1 MEPIPRKKH
10 YGVFMRHRSLG
21 LCALLLLAYGLAA
34 AQNQTGTNP
43 DDLGSKIVV
52 ERARKAYYNLRT
64 AGLDEFRATITPNW
78 SLVLKDQLNANPEK
92 GQAALKLLNGL
103 HFSMLLDK
111 DGKVTVTHHADTEP
125 ANEQQRSGFDQ
136 IYSGMDQAITGFFT
150 TWSVFMLSPPLPP
163 ATTKYQVEDLG
174 TQYRISY
181 KDGDSDVITTMGR
194 DMIITE
200 VKVNSAEFIS
210 SVRPQLTRSEK
221 GFVLTGYSADYKP
234 TSGQGV
240 VKLDLKIQNQT
251 VNGLQL
257 PESLVLDSVLD
268 GEPTHMELAF
278 SVYQV
283 TNH

>member
-1 MEPIPRKKH
+1 MKRC
-10 YGVFMRHRSLG
+10 SLRV
-21 LCALLLLAYGLAA
+21 CALLLLACGLAA

-43 DDLGSKIVV
+43 DDLGRKMVI
-52 ERARKAYYNLRT
+52 ERATRAYYNLRT
-64 AGLDEFRATITPNW
+64 AGLEEFRATIKPNW
-78 SLVLKDQLNANPEK
+78 SLVLKQQLKDDPAK
-92 GQAALKLLNGL
+92 GEAALKLLNGL

-111 DGKVTVTHHADTEP
+111 KGKVTVTHHTDTEP
-125 ANEQQRSGFDQ
+125 ANDQQRQGFDQ

-163 ATTKYQVEDLG
+163 ADSVYQLEDLG

-181 KDGDSDVITTMGR
+181 KDGPSDVITTMGK

-210 SVRPQLTRSEK
+210 SVRPQLTRTAK
-221 GFVLTGYSADYKP
+221 GFVLSGYTADYKP

-240 VKLDLKIQNQT
+240 VKLDLKIQNQAFS
-251 VNGLQL
+251 GLQL
-257 PESLVLDSVLD
+257 PANLVLDSVLD

-278 SVYQV
+278 SEHQV
-283 TNH
+283 TSH